1 MTHLSSSTSMTSMN
15 KNHNVTDILYD
26 LFEDLPTYISCPIC
40 FVSTPKHNKFLNYGT
55 KETGNSY
62 PNYQSPFCDYWPN
75 WKTLCKRFLCN
86 TLDIWMLCRLCK
98 FYCILNLCL
107 SCHIGLN
114 FVTRWSWAKP
124 SSILA
129 GFKFNYCQYV
139 DIVYFPIFFIPWD
152 FEDSHMAERQ
162 TFQRP
167 FMSVSRVFQ
176 IFSNIL
182 AFYEDI
188 TG

>member
-55 KETGNSY
+55 KATGNSY

-86 TLDIWMLCRLCK
+86 KLDIWMLCRLRK

-114 FVTRWSWAKP
+114 FVTRWGWVKVSLRLLHIPLKP
-124 SSILA
+124 V
-129 GFKFNYCQYV
+129 GWCFVCYY
-139 DIVYFPIFFIPWD
+139 IVHFLSCVLQVSFLDKRFFFHPAAWY
-152 FEDSHMAERQ
+152 S
-162 TFQRP
+162 
-167 FMSVSRVFQ
+167 
-176 IFSNIL
+176 
-182 AFYEDI
+182 
-188 TG
+188 